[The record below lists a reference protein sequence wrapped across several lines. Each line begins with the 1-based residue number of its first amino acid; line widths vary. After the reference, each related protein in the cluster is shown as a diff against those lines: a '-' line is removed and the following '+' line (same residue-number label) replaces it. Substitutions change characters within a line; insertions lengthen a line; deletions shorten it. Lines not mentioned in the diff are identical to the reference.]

1 VSSEHRREISI
12 DVSIWS
18 GDRRHLPDNVNRTHL
33 EEHIMTIQIDPVAQL
48 GQIYDHAEHVLA
60 EIGPDQYDL
69 PTPCAEWNVRDLVNH
84 MIGSV
89 YFMASAVEGEAPPA
103 GDAPDFTAALEP
115 AREFRV
121 AADRSLAVW
130 RTDGALHRSVRLGPI
145 ELPAQAALGI
155 NQVDILT
162 HSWDVCVA
170 LGVDRSID
178 PALAEAVLAA
188 SQMIVSDELR
198 GDRFAPAV
206 PIADDAP
213 AHDRLAA
220 FLGRQPA

>member
-1 VSSEHRREISI
+1 MTNHTDPIA
-12 DVSIWS
+12 
-18 GDRRHLPDNVNRTHL
+18 LL
-33 EEHIMTIQIDPVAQL
+33 EQV
-48 GQIYDHAEHVLA
+48 YDHAEGVLV
-60 EIGPDQYDL
+60 EIGPDHHEL
-69 PTPCAEWNVRDLVNH
+69 STPCTEWNVHELANH
-84 MIGSV
+84 LIGGV
-89 YFMASAVEGEAPPA
+89 HFIASAVAGDEPPA
-103 GDAPDFTAALEP
+103 GDPPDFAASQDV
-115 AREFRV
+115 AKEFRI

-130 RTDGALHRSVRLGPI
+130 RSDGALDGMVNLGPI
-145 ELPAQAALGI
+145 ELPAQAVLGI

-162 HSWDVCVA
+162 HSWDLCVA

-178 PALAEAVLAA
+178 PALAEAVFAVA
-188 SQMIVSDELR
+188 QMITSDELR